1 VTTLEEARADLFRA
15 VKGRADCHSTVVLC
29 GSIRAVL
36 AATEQTITLRE
47 ELDKLKEERVC
58 ECGVDYWIDTPYLDE
73 VPMPFCPHC
82 GGQVNK

>member
-1 VTTLEEARADLFRA
+1 MTTLEEARADLFRA

-58 ECGVDYWIDTPYLDE
+58 VCTQEDLLGEHRLCYI
-73 VPMPFCPHC
+73 C
-82 GGQVNK
+82 GGRVILRPDRNMP